1 MQWFVRWNC
10 WALEAC
16 QRYCLVDCF
25 KLGKLVDQ
33 LIWVFI
39 RGHATLCAFSIQ
51 ATSRASFRPAS
62 AIATS
67 IKNDTGRVQNS
78 LSDLLKFCVI
88 VTRCSWKS
96 STPDM
101 LSIIWYSCGCRPFN
115 AFLAIA
121 SPLPPLAA
129 SFAAPGKIFASP
141 PFIIILGLSQCFQYI
156 PT

>member
-10 WALEAC
+10 RALGAF
-16 QRYCLVDCF
+16 QRYCFVGCF
-25 KLGKLVDQ
+25 QLGKLVDQ

-51 ATSRASFRPAS
+51 ANSRASFRPAS

-67 IKNDTGRVQNS
+67 IKNDTGGVRNS

-88 VTRCSWKS
+88 VMRCSWKS
-96 STPDM
+96 ATPDM

-121 SPLPPLAA
+121 STLPPLAA
-129 SFAAPGKIFASP
+129 SFAAPGKIFSSP
-141 PFIIILGLSQCFQYI
+141 PFALILGLSRCFQYI